1 MVQFKTRLMKVASY
15 FSSYKWPYCV
25 ERRSK
30 LLYDFWQ
37 FFQQLF
43 GIPVSNFTVFCEHN
57 RDRVIGDSL
66 WQPGKGVLRSIIV
79 CTGRILFGR
88 EKRISREHASERRSR
103 EGASLARSRLARLSS
118 LVQIGELARRL
129 QRGTFTDFSI
139 WEGWNFTNWRIWK
152 DREICHSPLFKKSFW
167 LSILKGVFMAPK

>member
-103 EGASLARSRLARLSS
+103 EGGLARAFSSREALFAGSNRRTCSQTTKGYLYRFQYMRG
-118 LVQIGELARRL
+118 LEFYEL
-129 QRGTFTDFSI
+129 
-139 WEGWNFTNWRIWK
+139 K
-152 DREICHSPLFKKSFW
+152 DM
-167 LSILKGVFMAPK
+167 KG